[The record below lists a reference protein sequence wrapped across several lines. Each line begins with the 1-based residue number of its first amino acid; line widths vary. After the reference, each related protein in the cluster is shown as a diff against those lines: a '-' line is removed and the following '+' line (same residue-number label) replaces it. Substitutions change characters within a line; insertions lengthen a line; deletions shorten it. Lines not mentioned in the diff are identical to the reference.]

1 MKPVRT
7 AATNHGWGAPRGKED
22 SIGML
27 PSVKRESSHGTVY
40 YSTWELEPWE
50 RKAIAE
56 GQNIE
61 LGVTWIGAMPPV
73 SLSVT
78 PANRENG
85 GIIE

>member
-7 AATNHGWGAPRGKED
+7 RGTNHGWGAPRGQED
-22 SIGML
+22 EIGML
-27 PSVKRESSHGTVY
+27 PSTRRETDGGVVY
-40 YSTWELEPWE
+40 YSTWEFDPWE
-50 RKAIAE
+50 RKAISE

-73 SLSVT
+73 SLGVT

-85 GIIE
+85 GILE